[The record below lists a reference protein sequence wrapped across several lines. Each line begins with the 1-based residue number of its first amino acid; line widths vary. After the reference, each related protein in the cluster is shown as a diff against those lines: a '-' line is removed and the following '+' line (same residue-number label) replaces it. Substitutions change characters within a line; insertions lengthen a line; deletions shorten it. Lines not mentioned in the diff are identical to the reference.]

1 MITIDASFWASVGV
15 DSSDGNANGNQ
26 RDFYNSMVVNGVA
39 VNNQKDFFQNS
50 TVNGIVYYN
59 QWDWYKAIGTFY
71 SEPIY
76 DQYSFYQN
84 VTFDGINKVGN
95 QKDFFNFILGIRYF
109 TTLDGA
115 ADYYTIPTVTLT
127 GDFEIECQ
135 FSLTD
140 LTGDMVLFGDGA
152 TGFDY
157 LRIDPVNGGLDI
169 RYNNGFT
176 SNDGQF
182 TADNK
187 LHTASLKRVGGTV
200 FAYYDGVQ
208 VNTRTVSTSFTV
220 EMLGSRLNNY
230 LNGVI
235 SEVKITDGTDLIRYY
250 KIDEDLSTTSTIID
264 SGSDGSNG
272 TAVSISSSELFT
284 LEGADWIGAELV
296 TNGDFATDLSG
307 WTIGGT
313 DGTHTITWVSGE
325 AHYESDTTSPLLFMQ
340 QIILTVGLNYKAKVY
355 NNIISQ
361 NLQLTGLG
369 VNILTSGDNEI
380 IATSDATTLIFK
392 RNAVNTDVY
401 IDNVSVKRIL
411 QAP

>member
-1 MITIDASFWASVGV
+1 MY
-15 DSSDGNANGNQ
+15 
-26 RDFYNSMVVNGVA
+26 R
-39 VNNQKDFFQNS
+39 
-50 TVNGIVYYN
+50 
-59 QWDWYKAIGTFY
+59 AIGVFY

-95 QKDFFNFILGIRYF
+95 QKDFFKFILGIRNF
-109 TTLDGA
+109 TTLDGV
-115 ADYYTIPTVTLT
+115 ADYYTIPTVSLT

-140 LTGDMVLFGDGA
+140 LTADMVLFGDGA

-157 LRIDPVNGGLDI
+157 LRIDPINGSLDI

-208 VNTRTVSTSFTV
+208 VNSRSVSTSFTV

-230 LNGVI
+230 LKGVLANI
-235 SEVKITDGTDLIRYY
+235 KITDGTDLIRYY
-250 KIDEDLSTTSTIID
+250 KIDEDLSLGSTIID

-272 TAVSISSSELFT
+272 TAISISSSELFT

-296 TNGDFATDLSG
+296 TNGNFATDSDWTKQAG
-307 WTIGGT
+307 WSISAGTAIQDGSDSFKRITSDTAITVVGYSYRKMIDIASFNTSNNDEIFERLIGNLGITYGAITGTGMFTTIGM
-313 DGTHTITWVSGE
+313 S
-325 AHYESDTTSPLLFMQ
+325 
-340 QIILTVGLNYKAKVY
+340 
-355 NNIISQ
+355 IS
-361 NLQLTGLG
+361 
-369 VNILTSGDNEI
+369 TSGYLQNGALGTGGVI
-380 IATSDATTLIFK
+380 NS
-392 RNAVNTDVY
+392 
-401 IDNVSVKRIL
+401 VSVKRIL